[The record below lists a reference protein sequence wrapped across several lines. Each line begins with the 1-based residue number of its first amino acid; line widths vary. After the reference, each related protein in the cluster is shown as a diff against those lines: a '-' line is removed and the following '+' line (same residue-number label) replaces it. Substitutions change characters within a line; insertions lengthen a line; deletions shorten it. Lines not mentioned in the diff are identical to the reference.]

1 MNNAKE
7 VVMSFADLSRPC
19 ISRCHVAIWLVI
31 MRNSSSRTRLMSR
44 LGMAK
49 AVADV
54 KNRAENAAGF
64 VSDDSEIIGFSHL
77 HDSGKQFDLKGARNC
92 INNICIGTGG
102 VGYVIP
108 ATWTTLI
115 QLFIEPVSWKFPP
128 LPPSRL
134 SGG

>member
-1 MNNAKE
+1 MKK
-7 VVMSFADLSRPC
+7 SLG
-19 ISRCHVAIWLVI
+19 
-31 MRNSSSRTRLMSR
+31 RTRLMSW

-77 HDSGKQFDLKGARNC
+77 HDSGKQFDLKEVRNC

-102 VGYVIP
+102 VSYVIL
-108 ATWTTLI
+108 A
-115 QLFIEPVSWKFPP
+115 
-128 LPPSRL
+128 R
-134 SGG
+134 